1 MLRYAYGCSHVIEK
15 WSYNNHQIRWCM
27 LGHVTVGDEKV
38 DIGNSQTQISSV
50 RENAA
55 FSGHSNLD

>member
-1 MLRYAYGCSHVIEK
+1 
-15 WSYNNHQIRWCM
+15 M